1 MKLSEFLN
9 EQAIST
15 VLKSTSRN
23 EVLKEL
29 VTLLEKA
36 HGVKTGGEILKR
48 VTEREAMMSTGIGN
62 GVAIPH
68 GKAKSIDKL
77 LASCGIAPNGIEFQ
91 AVDQKPVT
99 LFILLV
105 SPEECRGPHVRALAN
120 ISRLLREEHVR
131 EGLKKAPTA
140 RKFLE
145 ILKEAE
151 AKYL

>member
-1 MKLSEFLN
+1 MKLSGFLN
-9 EQAIST
+9 DQAVST
-15 VLKSTSRN
+15 ALKSTSRSD
-23 EVLKEL
+23 VLKEL
-29 VTLLEKA
+29 VALLEKA

-99 LFILLV
+99 LFIWISLRTV
-105 SPEECRGPHVRALAN
+105 AGP
-120 ISRLLREEHVR
+120 
-131 EGLKKAPTA
+131 
-140 RKFLE
+140 
-145 ILKEAE
+145 
-151 AKYL
+151 

>member
-1 MKLSEFLN
+1 MKLSGFLN

-15 VLKSTSRN
+15 ALKSSNRDA
-23 EVLKEL
+23 VLKEL
-29 VTLLEKA
+29 VDILERA

-48 VTEREAMMSTGIGN
+48 VAEREAMMSTGIGN

-68 GKAKSIDKL
+68 GKAKSIRDL
-77 LASCGIAPNGIEFQ
+77 LAACGIAPSGIDFQ

-105 SPEECRGPHVRALAN
+105 SPEEFRGPHVRALAS
-120 ISRLLREEHVR
+120 ISRLLREEEVR
-131 EGLKKAPTA
+131 EALKKAPTA
-140 RKFLE
+140 QKFLE
-145 ILKEAE
+145 ILKQAE

>member
-1 MKLSEFLN
+1 MKLSGFLN
-9 EQAIST
+9 DQAVST
-15 VLKSTSRN
+15 ALKSTSRSD
-23 EVLKEL
+23 VLKEL
-29 VTLLEKA
+29 VALLEKA

-68 GKAKSIDKL
+68 GKAKSIDNL
-77 LASCGIAPNGIEFQ
+77 LASCGIAPKGIEFQ
-91 AVDQKPVT
+91 AVDQQPVT